1 MIQMQGM
8 TMDRAANGPARLPMT
23 PGRRAA
29 LAVGVPLC
37 LLLTVTVGY
46 SLVTNLGRGKLAV
59 YYPIP
64 VSAERV
70 NVSLDGGDVH
80 LRQVAGRQGSLTG
93 TGYYGLVRPRITERL
108 DAGTAIFGYDCQ
120 PVFGNCGLNAT
131 LSVPPGTLSSL
142 STGGGDVTADGITG
156 RLFLSTGGGDVTAD
170 QVTGDL
176 TLSTDG
182 GDISARGVAA
192 ASVIAQTGGGDVT
205 IVFTRAPREVQ
216 VSTDGGDITI
226 VVPSGATEYH
236 VTAHTDGG
244 NVTDQVP
251 INTHSPNVITA
262 TSGGGDITI
271 SQAG

>member
-8 TMDRAANGPARLPMT
+8 TMDRAANGPARMPMT

-37 LLLTVTVGY
+37 LVLTVTVGY

-59 YYPIP
+59 NYPIP
-64 VSAERV
+64 VSAGRV
-70 NVSLDGGDVH
+70 NVSLDGGDVR
-80 LRQVAGRQGSLTG
+80 LRQVAGHQGSLTG

-108 DAGTAIFGYDCQ
+108 HAGTAIFGYDCE

-142 STGGGDVTADGITG
+142 STGGGDITADGITG
-156 RLFLSTGGGDVTAD
+156 RVSLSTGSGDVTAD
-170 QVTGDL
+170 QITGDL
-176 TLSTDG
+176 SLRTDG
-182 GDISARGVAA
+182 GNISARGVAA
-192 ASVIAQTGGGDVT
+192 ASVVALTGGGDITV
-205 IVFTRAPREVQ
+205 VFTQPPRDVRI
-216 VSTDGGDITI
+216 STDGGNITI
-226 VVPSGATEYH
+226 VVPSGGTEYD

-251 INTHSPNVITA
+251 IDTHSPNVITA
-262 TSGGGDITI
+262 TSGGGEITI